1 VRARYPD
8 VAQERLV
15 PELIRHQIGAMV
27 ADLLDETNRRLTET
41 RPRSPDDIRAAG
53 GPLAAFSPATAAKE
67 RALKRFLYERMYDA
81 APVQPIRRRAQ
92 AVIANLFA
100 AYRGDRELLPEQWRP
115 RDGDPVTGLRTIGD
129 YIAGMTDRYAIR
141 RHEELVGPAEMPE
154 GF

>member
-1 VRARYPD
+1 
-8 VAQERLV
+8 
-15 PELIRHQIGAMV
+15 MV
-27 ADLLDETNRRLTET
+27 ADLLAETDRRLKET
-41 RPRSPDDIRAAG
+41 RPASPDDVRAAG
-53 GPLAAFSPATAAKE
+53 RPLAGFSPAMAGEE

-100 AYRGDRELLPEQWRP
+100 AYRGDPALLPELWRP
-115 RDGDPVTGLRTIGD
+115 REGDEVTRLRTIGD

>member
-1 VRARYPD
+1 
-8 VAQERLV
+8 
-15 PELIRHQIGAMV
+15 M
-27 ADLLDETNRRLTET
+27 
-41 RPRSPDDIRAAG
+41 AAE
-53 GPLAAFSPATAAKE
+53 E

-100 AYRGDRELLPEQWRP
+100 AYRADRQLLPEQWRP
-115 RDGDPVTGLRTIGD
+115 LDANPVTSLRTIGD

-141 RHEELVGPAEMPE
+141 RHEELVGPAQMPE